1 MVTSFY
7 PSLLAAGKTTVA
19 TIYGAV
25 LRDLGLLSKG
35 DVLVKVPAD
44 FIGDVLGA
52 SEKKT
57 MAILEE
63 ARGRVLVIDEAYGL
77 HSGNRSRDPYKVC
90 AVPPPPPLTGGGGE
104 SAWVR
109 VTATQPSM

>member
-1 MVTSFY
+1 MLVTSFY

-77 HSGNRSRDPYKVC
+77 HSGNRSKDPYKVC
-90 AVPPPPPLTGGGGE
+90 AVPPPPLTGGGGE
-104 SAWVR
+104 SA
-109 VTATQPSM
+109 